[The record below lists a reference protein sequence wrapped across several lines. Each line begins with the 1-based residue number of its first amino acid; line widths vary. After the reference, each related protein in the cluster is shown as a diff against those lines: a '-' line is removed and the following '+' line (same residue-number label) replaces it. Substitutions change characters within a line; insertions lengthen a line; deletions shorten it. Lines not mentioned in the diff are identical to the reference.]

1 MQTAWYRPTSLAPP
15 PAGRP
20 ELADEEDQEGLLF
33 SVGYVESV
41 LDGLVAKGLPANR
54 IVVGGFSQG
63 CALSLLT
70 GLTSGK
76 YAGKLAGVVGLMGY
90 LPVPDEIQTLRSKNE
105 LPEVV
110 GSVPIFLAKGEV
122 DRLIPGSKWRQ
133 SLEGL
138 KKLGVDE
145 TTLEVHEYEG
155 LAHAVNG
162 PLLKDLDA
170 WLETVLPKLE

>member
-1 MQTAWYRPTSLAPP
+1 M
-15 PAGRP
+15 
-20 ELADEEDQEGLLF
+20 ADDEDIDGLLA
-33 SVGYVESV
+33 SVAYIESV

-54 IVVGGFSQG
+54 VVLGGFSQG
-63 CALSLLT
+63 CALSLLA

-90 LPVPDEIQTLRSKNE
+90 LPVPDEIQILRSKND

-110 GSVPIFLAKGEV
+110 GSVPIFLAKGQV

-145 TTLEVHEYEG
+145 STLEVHEYEG

-170 WLETVLPKLE
+170 WLDTVLPRLE